1 MATEQLS
8 STATITCDNPFIL
21 LLVTLF
27 KRSLLNDWNSAD
39 DPRTQRDLAYTVY
52 IRIRISAGR
61 ANYRRRET
69 TNRRVRKCS
78 GIDTLLNGNHVV
90 EAGLQLNRKTNK
102 HTHTHTHAHT
112 STHNKSLN
120 YNTHTH

>member
-90 EAGLQLNRKTNK
+90 EAGLQLNRKTHK
-102 HTHTHTHAHT
+102 HTHT
-112 STHNKSLN
+112 
-120 YNTHTH
+120 YTHTRTHEYAQQIS